1 MSQFHQVFLE
11 ESYEG
16 LDSMETELLR
26 LSEGDNDPELIN
38 SIFRAAHSI
47 KGGSGTFGFSAVS
60 QFTHVMETLLD
71 EMRDGQRQ
79 VSIATVDLLL
89 ESVDVVRAM
98 LAAVADGSDL
108 DEARVAD
115 VQLRL
120 EAMLGQPQTASVP
133 PTGTVAPAAP
143 AGWKIK
149 FRPYPH
155 LMQTGNDPVRMFR
168 ELATMGELQTRVD
181 MSSLPAIAELVPEEC
196 YLAWELELTGDVDQA
211 AIQEIFE
218 WVDGD
223 CELLIEPMH
232 DAADTSPATTPS
244 RSATDTGKE
253 QAQNFAPVQ
262 STTPGARRSCSTKAA
277 NVESSSIRV
286 SIDKVDALI
295 NIVGEIVITQSMLGQ
310 IGADLQDTDSNWL
323 ARLRDGLQELE
334 RNTRELQEG
343 VMQIR
348 MLPISFSFN
357 RFPRLVHDLGNQLGK
372 KVELR
377 LSGEQTE
384 LDKTVLEKIGDP
396 LVHLV
401 RNSMDHGIETP
412 EIRTT
417 KGKSETGVLHL
428 NAFHQG
434 GSIVIQISDD
444 GAGFNHQRILEKARE
459 RGLVGAEEILPP
471 DRIADLIFLP
481 GFSTANEI
489 SDVSG
494 RGVGMDVVRRNI
506 HDLGGSVEVASTEN
520 RGTTFTIRLPL
531 TLAILDGQLVRIGTE
546 IYIIPLVSIVESLQ
560 LRRELIN
567 SVTGQ
572 AQVYRLRDEYIPIV
586 NMHDVFGIPER
597 VGEHADSLL
606 VVVECDG
613 HKVALVVD
621 DLLGQQQV
629 VIKSLESNFKR
640 VEGVSGATIL
650 GDGTV
655 ALIADVGGLIR
666 LGRTIP
672 LAGKLLSVA

>member
-79 VSIATVDLLL
+79 VSIAIVDLLL

-120 EAMLGQPQTASVP
+120 EAMLGQPQTTSAP

-143 AGWKIK
+143 VGWKIK

-168 ELATMGELQTRVD
+168 ELATMGELQIRVD

-253 QAQNFAPVQ
+253 QAQNLAPVQ
-262 STTPGARRSCSTKAA
+262 STTPGARRSYSTKAA

-323 ARLRDGLQELE
+323 TRLRDGLQELE

-412 EIRTT
+412 EIRTA

-428 NAFHQG
+428 HAFHQG

-459 RGLVGAEEILPP
+459 RGLVGEEEILPP
-471 DRIADLIFLP
+471 DRIADLIFMP